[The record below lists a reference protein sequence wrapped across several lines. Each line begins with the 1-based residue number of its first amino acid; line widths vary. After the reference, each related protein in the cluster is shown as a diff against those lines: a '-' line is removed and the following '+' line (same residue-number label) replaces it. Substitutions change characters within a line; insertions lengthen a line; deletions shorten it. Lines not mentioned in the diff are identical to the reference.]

1 MTSSRAPGP
10 PATSRSAPA
19 RNSPTRALAKGLEQ
33 VDDEYQG
40 TVVPANTNDLVLEDK
55 LNDMELNDDNELLT
69 KRMAGS
75 SRLHQLL
82 TLTSGI

>member
-1 MTSSRAPGP
+1 MTSSRAPRP
-10 PATSRSAPA
+10 PASSRSAPA

-33 VDDEYQG
+33 EDDVDQG
-40 TVVPANTNDLVLEDK
+40 TEVPANTNDLVLEDK
-55 LNDMELNDDNELLT
+55 LNDMELNDDELLT

-82 TLTSGI
+82 ILTSGI